1 MSITVIP
8 VAAAVIRRGD
18 RFLLTQRMSDKQFAN
33 QWEFPGGKLEAGET
47 PQQALERELR
57 EELAAETRAGNVQYV
72 CQNNQYMVLFFE
84 TELLSD
90 VLRFVEVQDARFVT
104 VEEARCM
111 DMTSQDREA
120 MERLLRAGRLV

>member
-111 DMTSQDREA
+111 DMTPQDREA